1 MLIKNAVILS
11 CLLLVATFL
20 TGCGQ
25 DRSSPQLVAE
35 KSSSTEAPAENQTGA
50 EWTLVTLHIDGF
62 KKSKSGGT

>member
-25 DRSSPQLVAE
+25 DRSSPPPVAE
-35 KSSSTEAPAENQTGA
+35 KSSSAQAPDKNQADT
-50 EWTLVTLHIDGF
+50 EWTLVTLRIGGF
-62 KKSKSGGT
+62 TKSKSGAT